1 MSEPSGKKPAE
12 NPEGRKDAIRAALQ
26 GVQIDDDDASGADAK
41 HLFWDTQP
49 VPGLSEDFPE
59 DGRMG
64 PIDHTDLAAVRTEP
78 YTLLASFQWTDVNL
92 DSDVE
97 CKELYT
103 LLHENYVEDGDQM
116 FRFDYSMPFLRW
128 ALQPPGYRPEWFVGV
143 RVAQTQ
149 KLVAFIACTP
159 ALLYCHGTRVQPS
172 QPEAKED
179 EATSSDDEPSVVE
192 VNFLCVHKKL
202 RSKRLAPVLIK
213 EITRRVNVC
222 GIFQAAYTAGI
233 VLPKP
238 VARCRYWHRSLNP
251 KKLIEVGFSR
261 LAPRMTMTR
270 TVKLYGLPEAPSTRG
285 LRPMV
290 AADCEEACAA
300 LNKHLMKYAIAPQL
314 SEAEFKH
321 WLLPRTDVIYSF
333 VVEHPETHKIT
344 DMVSFYSLPSSVLG
358 NEKHT
363 QLRAA
368 YCYYVFANGTKLL
381 DLMQDALILAKTHH
395 FDVFNALDILDNETF
410 LKELKFGIGD
420 GHLQYYMY
428 NWRCANV
435 KPNQVGLVL
444 L

>member
-1 MSEPSGKKPAE
+1 M
-12 NPEGRKDAIRAALQ
+12 
-26 GVQIDDDDASGADAK
+26 
-41 HLFWDTQP
+41 
-49 VPGLSEDFPE
+49 
-59 DGRMG
+59 
-64 PIDHTDLAAVRTEP
+64 
-78 YTLLASFQWTDVNL
+78 
-92 DSDVE
+92 
-97 CKELYT
+97 
-103 LLHENYVEDGDQM
+103 
-116 FRFDYSMPFLRW
+116 
-128 ALQPPGYRPEWFVGV
+128 
-143 RVAQTQ
+143 
-149 KLVAFIACTP
+149 
-159 ALLYCHGTRVQPS
+159 
-172 QPEAKED
+172 
-179 EATSSDDEPSVVE
+179 
-192 VNFLCVHKKL
+192 
-202 RSKRLAPVLIK
+202 
-213 EITRRVNVC
+213 
-222 GIFQAAYTAGI
+222 
-233 VLPKP
+233 LPKP

-428 NWRCANV
+428 NWRCPSI
-435 KPNQVGLVL
+435 KSSQVGLVL